1 MVHHVFC
8 GGSTFQVILKV
19 HWAIW
24 EDPIGVWV
32 WEIWGACMAVS
43 AFGELLESVLILN
56 WRSTVERCLDRFC
69 SREDGM
75 RNVQWL
81 VWLSCKKFW
90 KAAVVLERFKEY
102 SNDPGQ
108 NCGSVLA
115 FFFEVAR
122 AILQCFLRTHPTV
135 YLFFC
140 FRY

>member
-1 MVHHVFC
+1 
-8 GGSTFQVILKV
+8 
-19 HWAIW
+19 
-24 EDPIGVWV
+24 
-32 WEIWGACMAVS
+32 
-43 AFGELLESVLILN
+43 
-56 WRSTVERCLDRFC
+56 
-69 SREDGM
+69 M
-75 RNVQWL
+75 RNVHWL

-135 YLFFC
+135 YLFFLLSLLRKSWSI
-140 FRY
+140 FTRVGEH